1 MKKNGLVIAVTL
13 LAITVI
19 SAAVLYFVNSKNDDK
34 KVTSNLHEKEIDE
47 NNVNIGSSLDSK
59 EDSMM
64 VTLPDGSKR
73 AMTEV
78 IDESYW
84 KNLDD
89 AASINKL
96 VMKMYEEGLFEG
108 FGGTKVDDN
117 GNLVVLV
124 NDMCNDN
131 LSEMINRY
139 SLRTEKC
146 LYDYA
151 AVKKTNELICDNLSM
166 FINEKGIKIGEVAC
180 SNQKIVIYM
189 YDYNYEQV
197 NYIKSVIGDEE
208 YVEYE
213 EMHGSF

>member
-1 MKKNGLVIAVTL
+1 MKKKSLVLAVTL
-13 LAITVI
+13 LTITVI

-47 NNVNIGSSLDSK
+47 NNVNIGSSLDS
-59 EDSMM
+59 MM
-64 VTLPDGSKR
+64 VTLPDGSKK

-117 GNLVVLV
+117 GDLVVLV
-124 NDMCNDN
+124 NDMCYEN
-131 LSEMINRY
+131 LSEIINRY

-151 AVKKTNELICDNLSM
+151 AVQKTNELICDNLSM